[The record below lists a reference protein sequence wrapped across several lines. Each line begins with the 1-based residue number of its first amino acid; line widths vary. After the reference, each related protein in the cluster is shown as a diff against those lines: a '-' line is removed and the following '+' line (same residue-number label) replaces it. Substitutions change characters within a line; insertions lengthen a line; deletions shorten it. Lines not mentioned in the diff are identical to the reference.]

1 MSAEIVNVVDGV
13 LTLHVSGKLAHT
25 ELLDVQRAA
34 ADILRREGPLRLLV
48 LAEGFAGWE
57 RAGDW
62 GDISFQAEN
71 DGRIERM
78 AIVGDR
84 KWQELA
90 LMFTAQGMRPFPIE
104 YFDPTQVDAAR
115 SWLAQSE

>member
-13 LTLHVSGKLAHT
+13 LTVQVSGKLAHG
-25 ELLDVQRAA
+25 ELVEVQRAA
-34 ADILRREGPLRLLV
+34 ADILSREGRLRLLV
-48 LAEGFAGWE
+48 LAQNFAGWE

-62 GDISFQAEN
+62 GDVSFQAEN

-84 KWQELA
+84 KWEELA

-104 YFDPTQVDAAR
+104 YFEPTQAAAAR
-115 SWLAQSE
+115 TWLAQRE